1 MSSEDIFTIA
11 IDGPAGSGKGTIAKQ
26 LSQELKLNY
35 LDSGAI
41 YRILGFHLKE
51 NNIPIEN
58 DALVKERIQ
67 KAKIQFIE
75 DIIYLNDRDVTDAI
89 RTESI
94 AKMASLIAAKKT
106 VRESIL
112 DLQRSFLQKP
122 GLVAEG
128 RDMGTVVFPEAKHKF
143 FLTATVEERASRRYK
158 QLISKG
164 FDVSMADLV
173 VEIQERDFRDTN
185 RTISPLVPAANAVII
200 DTTELSP
207 NQVIEFIL
215 GDI

>member
-1 MSSEDIFTIA
+1 MNLIT

-26 LSQELKLNY
+26 LSEVLKLNY

-41 YRILGFHLKE
+41 YRILGLHLKE
-51 NNIPIEN
+51 NNIPIDNE
-58 DALVKERIQ
+58 DLIKKSIE
-67 KAKIQFIE
+67 KANIQFSGHKIS
-75 DIIYLNDRDVTDAI
+75 LNKRDVTDEI

-94 AKMASLIAAKKT
+94 AKIASLIAANKT

-112 DLQRSFLQKP
+112 DLQRSFLKKP

-128 RDMGTVVFPEAKHKF
+128 RDMGTVVFPEAKNKF
-143 FLTATVEERASRRYK
+143 FLTASVQERADRRYK

-164 FDVSMADLV
+164 FDVSIADLV
-173 VEIQERDFRDTN
+173 VEIQERDFRDIN

-200 DTTELSP
+200 DTTKLSP
-207 NQVIEFIL
+207 SQVVEFIL
-215 GDI
+215 GNI

>member
-1 MSSEDIFTIA
+1 MNLIT

-26 LSQELKLNY
+26 LSEVLKLNY

-41 YRILGFHLKE
+41 YRILGLHLIE
-51 NNIPIEN
+51 NNIPIDNE
-58 DALVKERIQ
+58 DLIKKSIE
-67 KAKIQFIE
+67 KANIQFSRHKIS
-75 DIIYLNDRDVTDAI
+75 LNNRDVTDEI

-94 AKMASLIAAKKT
+94 AKIASLIAANKT

-112 DLQRSFLQKP
+112 DLQRSFLKKP

-128 RDMGTVVFPEAKHKF
+128 RDMGTVVFPEAKNKF
-143 FLTATVEERASRRYK
+143 FLTASVQERADRRYK

-164 FDVSMADLV
+164 FDASIPDLV
-173 VEIQERDFRDTN
+173 VEIQERDFRDIN

-200 DTTELSP
+200 DTTKLSP
-207 NQVIEFIL
+207 SQVVEFIL
-215 GDI
+215 GNI

>member
-1 MSSEDIFTIA
+1 MNLIT

-51 NNIPIEN
+51 NNISIEN
-58 DALVKERIQ
+58 DALVKESIQ
-67 KAKIQFIE
+67 NAKIQFIE
-75 DIIYLNDRDVTDAI
+75 DTIYLNDRDVTDAI

-94 AKMASLIAAKKT
+94 AKMASIIAAKKT

-164 FDVSMADLV
+164 FDVSIADLV
-173 VEIQERDFRDTN
+173 VEIQERDYRDTN
-185 RTISPLVPAANAVII
+185 RTISPLVPAVNAVII

-207 NQVIEFIL
+207 SQVIEFIL
-215 GDI
+215 GNI

>member
-1 MSSEDIFTIA
+1 MNLIT

-75 DIIYLNDRDVTDAI
+75 NTIYLNDRDVTDAI

-128 RDMGTVVFPEAKHKF
+128 RDMGTVVFPEAKYKF

-164 FDVSMADLV
+164 FDVSIADLV

-207 NQVIEFIL
+207 SQVIEFIL

>member
-1 MSSEDIFTIA
+1 MNLIT

-26 LSQELKLNY
+26 LSKELKLNY

-51 NNIPIEN
+51 NNILIE
-58 DALVKERIQ
+58 DDVLIKENIQ

-75 DIIYLNDRDVTDAI
+75 ETIYLNDRDVTDAI

-112 DLQRSFLQKP
+112 DLQRSFLKKP

-128 RDMGTVVFPEAKHKF
+128 RDMGTVVFPEAKYKF

-207 NQVIEFIL
+207 SQVIEFIL

>member
-1 MSSEDIFTIA
+1 MNLIT

-26 LSQELKLNY
+26 LSEVLKLNY

-41 YRILGFHLKE
+41 YRILGLHLIE
-51 NNIPIEN
+51 NNIPIDNE
-58 DALVKERIQ
+58 DLIKKSIE
-67 KAKIQFIE
+67 KANIQFSRHKIS
-75 DIIYLNDRDVTDAI
+75 LNNRDVTDEI

-94 AKMASLIAAKKT
+94 AKIASLIAANKT

-112 DLQRSFLQKP
+112 DLQRSFLKKP

-128 RDMGTVVFPEAKHKF
+128 RDMGTVVFPEAKNKF
-143 FLTATVEERASRRYK
+143 FLTASVQERADRRYK

-164 FDVSMADLV
+164 FDVSIPDLV
-173 VEIQERDFRDTN
+173 VEIQERDFRDIN

-200 DTTELSP
+200 DTTKLSP
-207 NQVIEFIL
+207 SQVVEFIL
-215 GDI
+215 GNI

>member
-1 MSSEDIFTIA
+1 MNLIT

-75 DIIYLNDRDVTDAI
+75 DTIYLNDRDVTDAI

-164 FDVSMADLV
+164 FDVSIANLV

-185 RTISPLVPAANAVII
+185 RTISPLVPAAKAVII

-207 NQVIEFIL
+207 SQVIEFIL

>member
-1 MSSEDIFTIA
+1 MNLIT

-26 LSQELKLNY
+26 LSEVLKLNY

-41 YRILGFHLKE
+41 YRILGLHLIE
-51 NNIPIEN
+51 NNIPIDNE
-58 DALVKERIQ
+58 DLIKKSIE
-67 KAKIQFIE
+67 KANIQFSRHKIS
-75 DIIYLNDRDVTDAI
+75 LNNRDVTDEI

-94 AKMASLIAAKKT
+94 AKIASLIAANKT

-112 DLQRSFLQKP
+112 DLQRSFLKKP

-128 RDMGTVVFPEAKHKF
+128 RDMGTVVFPEAKNKF
-143 FLTATVEERASRRYK
+143 FLTASVEERADRRYK

-164 FDVSMADLV
+164 FDVSIADLV
-173 VEIQERDFRDTN
+173 VEIQERDFRDIN

-200 DTTELSP
+200 DTTKLSP
-207 NQVIEFIL
+207 SQVIEFIL
-215 GDI
+215 GNI

>member
-1 MSSEDIFTIA
+1 MNLIT

-75 DIIYLNDRDVTDAI
+75 NTIYLNDRDVTDAI

-185 RTISPLVPAANAVII
+185 RTISPLVPADNAVII
-200 DTTELSP
+200 DSTELSP
-207 NQVIEFIL
+207 SQVIEFIL
-215 GDI
+215 GEI

>member
-1 MSSEDIFTIA
+1 MNLIT

-26 LSQELKLNY
+26 LSEVLKLNY

-41 YRILGFHLKE
+41 YRILGLHLME
-51 NNIPIEN
+51 NNIPIDNE
-58 DALVKERIQ
+58 DLIKKSIE
-67 KAKIQFIE
+67 KANIQFSRHKIS
-75 DIIYLNDRDVTDAI
+75 LNNRDVTDEI

-94 AKMASLIAAKKT
+94 AKIASLIAANKT

-112 DLQRSFLQKP
+112 DLQRSFLKKP

-128 RDMGTVVFPEAKHKF
+128 RDMGTVVFPEAKNKF
-143 FLTATVEERASRRYK
+143 FLTASVQERADRRYK

-164 FDVSMADLV
+164 FDVSIPDLV
-173 VEIQERDFRDTN
+173 VEIQERDFRDIN

-200 DTTELSP
+200 DTTKLSP
-207 NQVIEFIL
+207 SQVVEFIL
-215 GDI
+215 GNI

>member
-1 MSSEDIFTIA
+1 MNLIT

-58 DALVKERIQ
+58 DALVKESIQ
-67 KAKIQFIE
+67 NTKIQFIE
-75 DIIYLNDRDVTDAI
+75 DTIYLNDRDVTDAI

-164 FDVSMADLV
+164 FDVSIADLV

-185 RTISPLVPAANAVII
+185 RTISPLVPADNAVII
-200 DTTELSP
+200 DSTELSP
-207 NQVIEFIL
+207 SQVIEFIL

>member
-1 MSSEDIFTIA
+1 MNLIT
-11 IDGPAGSGKGTIAKQ
+11 IDGPAGSGKGTVAQQ

-75 DIIYLNDRDVTDAI
+75 DTIYLNDRDVTDAI

-164 FDVSMADLV
+164 FDVSISDLV

-200 DTTELSP
+200 DSTELSP
-207 NQVIEFIL
+207 SQVIEFIL

>member
-1 MSSEDIFTIA
+1 MNLIT

-26 LSQELKLNY
+26 LSEVLKLNY

-41 YRILGFHLKE
+41 YRILGLHLIE
-51 NNIPIEN
+51 NNIPIDNE
-58 DALVKERIQ
+58 DLIKKSIE
-67 KAKIQFIE
+67 KANIQFSRHKIS
-75 DIIYLNDRDVTDAI
+75 LNNRDVTDEI

-94 AKMASLIAAKKT
+94 AKIASLIAANKT

-112 DLQRSFLQKP
+112 DLQRSFLKKP

-128 RDMGTVVFPEAKHKF
+128 RDMGTVVFPEAKNKF
-143 FLTATVEERASRRYK
+143 FLTASVQERADRRYK

-164 FDVSMADLV
+164 FDVSIADLV
-173 VEIQERDFRDTN
+173 VEIQERDFRDIN

-207 NQVIEFIL
+207 SQVINFIL

>member
-1 MSSEDIFTIA
+1 MNLIT

-75 DIIYLNDRDVTDAI
+75 NTIYLNDRDVSDAI

-207 NQVIEFIL
+207 SQVIEFIL

>member
-1 MSSEDIFTIA
+1 MNLIT

-51 NNIPIEN
+51 NNISIEN
-58 DALVKERIQ
+58 DVLVKESIQ

-75 DIIYLNDRDVTDAI
+75 DAIYLNDRDVTDAI

-164 FDVSMADLV
+164 FDVSMSGLV

-207 NQVIEFIL
+207 SQVIEFIL

>member
-1 MSSEDIFTIA
+1 MNLIT

-75 DIIYLNDRDVTDAI
+75 NTIYLNDRDVTDAI

-128 RDMGTVVFPEAKHKF
+128 RDMGTVVFPEAKYKF

-200 DTTELSP
+200 DSTELSP
-207 NQVIEFIL
+207 SQVIEFIL

>member
-1 MSSEDIFTIA
+1 MNLIT

-75 DIIYLNDRDVTDAI
+75 DTIYLNDRDVTDAI

-128 RDMGTVVFPEAKHKF
+128 RDMGTVVFPEAKYKF

-164 FDVSMADLV
+164 FDVSIADLV

>member
-1 MSSEDIFTIA
+1 MNLIT

-75 DIIYLNDRDVTDAI
+75 NTIYLNDRDVTDAI

-94 AKMASLIAAKKT
+94 AKMASLIAAKKA

-112 DLQRSFLQKP
+112 DLQRSFLQNP

-128 RDMGTVVFPEAKHKF
+128 RDMGTVVFPEAKYKF

-164 FDVSMADLV
+164 FDVSIADLV

-200 DTTELSP
+200 DSTELSP
-207 NQVIEFIL
+207 SQIIEFIL

>member
-1 MSSEDIFTIA
+1 MNLIT

-41 YRILGFHLKE
+41 YRILGFHLKK
-51 NNIPIEN
+51 NNIPIDN
-58 DALVKERIQ
+58 DALVKESIL

-75 DIIYLNDRDVTDAI
+75 DTIYLNDRDVTDAI

-112 DLQRSFLQKP
+112 DLQRSFLKKP

-128 RDMGTVVFPEAKHKF
+128 RDMGTVVFPEAKFKF

-164 FDVSMADLV
+164 FDVSIADLV

-207 NQVIEFIL
+207 SQVINFIL

>member
-1 MSSEDIFTIA
+1 MNLIT

-58 DALVKERIQ
+58 DALVKEIIQ

-75 DIIYLNDRDVTDAI
+75 GTIYLNDRDVTDAI

-128 RDMGTVVFPEAKHKF
+128 RDMGTVVFPEAKYKF

-207 NQVIEFIL
+207 SQVIEFIL

>member
-1 MSSEDIFTIA
+1 MNLIT

-26 LSQELKLNY
+26 LSEVLKLNY

-41 YRILGFHLKE
+41 YRILGLHLIE
-51 NNIPIEN
+51 NNIPIDNE
-58 DALVKERIQ
+58 DLIKKSIE
-67 KAKIQFIE
+67 KANIQFSRHKIS
-75 DIIYLNDRDVTDAI
+75 LNNRDVTDEI

-94 AKMASLIAAKKT
+94 AKIASLIAANKT

-112 DLQRSFLQKP
+112 DLQRSFLKKP

-128 RDMGTVVFPEAKHKF
+128 RDMGTVVFPEAKNKF
-143 FLTATVEERASRRYK
+143 FLTASVEERADRRYK

-164 FDVSMADLV
+164 FDVNIADLV
-173 VEIQERDFRDTN
+173 VEIQERDFRDIN

-200 DTTELSP
+200 DTTKLSP
-207 NQVIEFIL
+207 SQVVEFIL
-215 GDI
+215 GNI

>member
-1 MSSEDIFTIA
+1 MNLIT

-67 KAKIQFIE
+67 NAKIQFIE
-75 DIIYLNDRDVTDAI
+75 DTIYLNDRDVTDAI

-185 RTISPLVPAANAVII
+185 RTISPLVPADNAVII
-200 DTTELSP
+200 DSTELSP
-207 NQVIEFIL
+207 SQVIEFIL

>member
-1 MSSEDIFTIA
+1 MNLIT

-41 YRILGFHLKE
+41 YRILGLYLKE
-51 NNIPIEN
+51 NNIPIKN
-58 DALVKERIQ
+58 DALVKESIQ

-75 DIIYLNDRDVTDAI
+75 DTIYLNDREVTDAI

-94 AKMASLIAAKKT
+94 AKMASLIAANQS
-106 VRESIL
+106 VRKSIL
-112 DLQRSFLQKP
+112 DLQKSFLKKP

-128 RDMGTVVFPEAKHKF
+128 RDMGTVVFPEAKYKF

-164 FDVSMADLV
+164 FDVSITDLV

-207 NQVIEFIL
+207 SQVIEFIL

>member
-1 MSSEDIFTIA
+1 MNLIT

-26 LSQELKLNY
+26 LSEVLKLKY

-41 YRILGFHLKE
+41 YRILGLHLIE
-51 NNIPIEN
+51 NNIPIDNE
-58 DALVKERIQ
+58 DLIKKSIE
-67 KAKIQFIE
+67 KANIQFSKHKIS
-75 DIIYLNDRDVTDAI
+75 LNNRDVTDEI

-94 AKMASLIAAKKT
+94 AKIASLIAGNKT

-112 DLQRSFLQKP
+112 DLQRSFLKKP

-128 RDMGTVVFPEAKHKF
+128 RDMGTVVFPEAKNKF
-143 FLTATVEERASRRYK
+143 FLTASVQERADRRYK

-164 FDVSMADLV
+164 FDVSIADLV
-173 VEIQERDFRDTN
+173 VEIQERDFRDIN

-200 DTTELSP
+200 DTTKLSP
-207 NQVIEFIL
+207 SRVVEFIL
-215 GDI
+215 GNI

>member
-1 MSSEDIFTIA
+1 MNLIT

-26 LSQELKLNY
+26 LSEVLKLNY

-41 YRILGFHLKE
+41 YRVLGLHLIE
-51 NNIPIEN
+51 NNIPIDNE
-58 DALVKERIQ
+58 DLIKKSIE
-67 KAKIQFIE
+67 KANIQFSRHKIS
-75 DIIYLNDRDVTDAI
+75 LNNRDVTDEI

-94 AKMASLIAAKKT
+94 AKIASLIAANKT

-112 DLQRSFLQKP
+112 DLQRSFLKKP

-128 RDMGTVVFPEAKHKF
+128 RDMGTVVFPEAKNKF
-143 FLTATVEERASRRYK
+143 FLTASVQERADRRYK

-164 FDVSMADLV
+164 FDVSIPDLV
-173 VEIQERDFRDTN
+173 VEIQERDFRDIN

-200 DTTELSP
+200 DTTKLSP
-207 NQVIEFIL
+207 SQVVEFIL
-215 GDI
+215 GNI

>member
-1 MSSEDIFTIA
+1 MNLIT

-75 DIIYLNDRDVTDAI
+75 DTIYLNDRDVTDAI
-89 RTESI
+89 RTETI
-94 AKMASLIAAKKT
+94 AKIASLIAAKKT

-164 FDVSMADLV
+164 FDVNIIDLV

-185 RTISPLVPAANAVII
+185 RTISPLIPAANAVII
-200 DTTELSP
+200 ETTELSP
-207 NQVIEFIL
+207 SQVIELIL

>member
-1 MSSEDIFTIA
+1 MNLIT
-11 IDGPAGSGKGTIAKQ
+11 IDGPAGSGKGTVAKQ

-58 DALVKERIQ
+58 DALVKESIQ

-75 DIIYLNDRDVTDAI
+75 EAIYLNDRDVTNTI

-112 DLQRSFLQKP
+112 DLQRSFLKKP

-128 RDMGTVVFPEAKHKF
+128 RDMGTVVFPEAKYKF

-164 FDVSMADLV
+164 FDVSIADLV

-207 NQVIEFIL
+207 SQVIEFIL

>member
-1 MSSEDIFTIA
+1 MNLIT

-26 LSQELKLNY
+26 LSEVLKLNY

-41 YRILGFHLKE
+41 YRILGLHLTK
-51 NNIPIEN
+51 NNIPIDNE
-58 DALVKERIQ
+58 DLIKKSIE
-67 KAKIQFIE
+67 KANIQFSGHKIS
-75 DIIYLNDRDVTDAI
+75 LNNRDVTDEI

-94 AKMASLIAAKKT
+94 AKIASLIAANKT

-112 DLQRSFLQKP
+112 DLQRSFLKKP

-128 RDMGTVVFPEAKHKF
+128 RDMGTVVFPEAKNKY
-143 FLTATVEERASRRYK
+143 FLTASVQERADRRYK

-164 FDVSMADLV
+164 FDVSIADLV
-173 VEIQERDFRDTN
+173 IEIQERDFRDIN

-200 DTTELSP
+200 DTTKLSP

-215 GDI
+215 GNI

>member
-1 MSSEDIFTIA
+1 MNLIT

-58 DALVKERIQ
+58 DALVKESIQ
-67 KAKIQFIE
+67 KAKIQFID

-94 AKMASLIAAKKT
+94 AKVASIIAANKT
-106 VRESIL
+106 VRENIL

-128 RDMGTVVFPEAKHKF
+128 RDMGTVVFPEAKYKF

-173 VEIQERDFRDTN
+173 VKIQERDFRDTN

-207 NQVIEFIL
+207 DQVIEFIL

>member
-1 MSSEDIFTIA
+1 MNLIT

-41 YRILGFHLKE
+41 YRILGFHLKK
-51 NNIPIEN
+51 NNIPIDN
-58 DALVKERIQ
+58 DALVKESIL
-67 KAKIQFIE
+67 KAKIQFIK
-75 DIIYLNDRDVTDAI
+75 DTIYLNDRDVTDAI

-112 DLQRSFLQKP
+112 DLQRSFLKKP

-128 RDMGTVVFPEAKHKF
+128 RDMGTVVFPEAKFKF

-164 FDVSMADLV
+164 FDVSIADLV
-173 VEIQERDFRDTN
+173 VELQERDFRDTN

-207 NQVIEFIL
+207 GQVINFIL